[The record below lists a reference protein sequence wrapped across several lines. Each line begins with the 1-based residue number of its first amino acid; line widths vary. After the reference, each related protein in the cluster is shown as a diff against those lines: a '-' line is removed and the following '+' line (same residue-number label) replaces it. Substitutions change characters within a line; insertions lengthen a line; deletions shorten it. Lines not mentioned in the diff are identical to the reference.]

1 MSASAPD
8 LPRPRRWMVA
18 LQIAVS
24 LAILGALV
32 AFVDFSELKARF
44 MAADPAFMALGLAL
58 GAAQLIVLGLRW
70 RVLNARLHLATS
82 VGTAAHLATTGLTH
96 AASQV
101 LPSSIGGDAVRVVT
115 LKRFGVPL
123 APALL
128 SVAADRVAGLL
139 GLLVLVL
146 IALAANGVPQGGEG
160 AATAAGVAA
169 AIGAALVLAGPWIAG
184 WPIIVRLAQRLGVEP
199 TLGAVRVLLRDPV
212 AALGLLALS
221 VVPHALN
228 VAMAW
233 CAAQALGLNIGWDIL
248 CLAVPL
254 ALLVMTLPI
263 SVAGWGVREA
273 VLVFALGLGGVA
285 SHDALA
291 VSVTWGALLLALGV
305 LALGPSLWWL
315 TRRIRG

>member
-1 MSASAPD
+1 MA
-8 LPRPRRWMVA
+8 V

-24 LAILGALV
+24 LAILGALI
-32 AFVDFSELKARF
+32 AFVDFAELKSRF
-44 MAADPAFMALGLAL
+44 IAADLAYMALGLGFGVL
-58 GAAQLIVLGLRW
+58 QLLVLGLRW
-70 RVLNARLHLATS
+70 RFLNVRLHLAVK
-82 VGTAAHLATTGLTH
+82 VGTATHLATTGLTH

-115 LKRFGVPL
+115 LKRLGVPL
-123 APALL
+123 AAALL

-146 IALAANGVPQGGEG
+146 VALAVNGIPQGGED
-160 AATAAGVAA
+160 AALATGIAA

-184 WPIIVRLAQRLGVEP
+184 WPATIALAQRLGVEP
-199 TLGAVRVLLRDPV
+199 TLGAVRTLLRDPL
-212 AALGLLALS
+212 AALGLLFLS

-233 CAAQALGLNIGWDIL
+233 CAAQALGLQIGWDIL

-273 VLVFALGLGGVA
+273 VLVFALGLGGIA

-315 TRRIRG
+315 ARRR

>member
-1 MSASAPD
+1 VSLSTTEVT
-8 LPRPRRWMVA
+8 RPRRWMAV

-24 LAILGALV
+24 LAILGALI
-32 AFVDFSELKARF
+32 AFVDFAELKSRF
-44 MAADPAFMALGLAL
+44 IAADLAYMALGLGFGVL
-58 GAAQLIVLGLRW
+58 QLLVLGLRW
-70 RVLNARLHLATS
+70 RFLNVRLHLAVK
-82 VGTAAHLATTGLTH
+82 VGTATHLATTGLTH

-115 LKRFGVPL
+115 LKRLGVPL
-123 APALL
+123 AAALL

-146 IALAANGVPQGGEG
+146 VALAVNGIPQGGED
-160 AATAAGVAA
+160 AALATGIAA

-184 WPIIVRLAQRLGVEP
+184 WPATIALAQRLGVEP
-199 TLGAVRVLLRDPV
+199 TLGAVRTLLRDPL
-212 AALGLLALS
+212 AALGLLFLS

-233 CAAQALGLNIGWDIL
+233 CAAQALGLQIGWDIL

-273 VLVFALGLGGVA
+273 VLVFALGLGGIA

-315 TRRIRG
+315 ARRR

>member
-1 MSASAPD
+1 MSLAPD
-8 LPRPRRWMVA
+8 VPRPRRWMAV
-18 LQIAVS
+18 LQVAVS
-24 LAILGALV
+24 LAILAALL
-32 AFVDFSELKARF
+32 AFVDFGELTARF
-44 MAADPAFMALGLAL
+44 AGADPAFMALGLAL
-58 GAAQLIVLGLRW
+58 GALQLIVLGLRW
-70 RVLNARLHLATS
+70 RVLNARLHLAS
-82 VGTAAHLATTGLTH
+82 GVGTLAHLAITGLTH

-115 LKRFGVPL
+115 LRRLGVPL
-123 APALL
+123 PAGLL

-146 IALAANGVPQGGEG
+146 AALALNGVPQGGEE
-160 AATAAGVAA
+160 AAVAA
-169 AIGAALVLAGPWIAG
+169 AIAAAVGAALVLAGPWIAG
-184 WPIIVRLAQRLGVEP
+184 WPAVIALAQRLGVEP
-199 TLGAVRVLLRDPV
+199 TLAAVRVLLRDPFG
-212 AALGLLALS
+212 AFGLLALS
-221 VVPHALN
+221 ILPHALN

-233 CAAQALGLNIGWDIL
+233 CAARALGLHIGWDIL

-285 SHDALA
+285 AHDALA

-305 LALGPSLWWL
+305 LALGPSLL
-315 TRRIRG
+315 ALARR